1 MPEPYRLNIETEKIS
16 YDIESSFS
24 DKGNEIDINVKLP
37 FSSLQTVH
45 NIRNCGECP
54 VGYMK
59 RDCGRQVP
67 LDCSHVPETCKLER
81 LSLGDLLRALADCVD
96 VAEITK

>member
-1 MPEPYRLNIETEKIS
+1 
-16 YDIESSFS
+16 
-24 DKGNEIDINVKLP
+24 
-37 FSSLQTVH
+37 
-45 NIRNCGECP
+45 
-54 VGYMK
+54 MK

-67 LDCSHVPETCKLER
+67 FDCSRVPETCKLER